1 MNTGTNFMN
10 FENLN
15 KLIEERKKEIH
26 PYKNYEF
33 DNTNYTL
40 LLIDI
45 NNLLKE
51 NQELKKQLEE
61 RTKMYQNAYNYS
73 QKMETKAIIL
83 ETQQKEFIKYLEDEM
98 NKCQSN
104 IFADGVKYG
113 FQLSLSKYK
122 KIIGVSDEKVSN

>member
-61 RTKMYQNAYNYS
+61 TDRKLFFIKNELDMREKS
-73 QKMETKAIIL
+73 IDDKL
-83 ETQQKEFIKYLEDEM
+83 TQQKELFRKR
-98 NKCQSN
+98 N
-104 IFADGVKYG
+104 IFY
-113 FQLSLSKYK
+113 
-122 KIIGVSDEKVSN
+122 